1 MELMEHFIKPGDLV
15 ILSDRKESQL
25 MAIEKGAG
33 MLILC
38 LVDKVDD
45 DVVKLAAFKGC
56 SIIISQNDT
65 YKVARLIGQS
75 IPVRF
80 FMVRDNI
87 MTFNEDDSVET
98 IKSVMSKT
106 RVRYFPVVD
115 KSGNYL
121 GLVSRRNYINARK
134 KQVILVD
141 HNERTQSVDNIDK
154 AEIRDLSGAIDML
167 RRSLKFN
174 KYNIHARNLL
184 GLVYF
189 ETGEAVAALS
199 EWIISKNI
207 MPENNVATEY
217 IATLQAEQAKL
228 DMINQTIKKYN
239 SALKC
244 CRENNEDVAAIQLR
258 KILNQ
263 NPKLIKGY
271 HLLALIYIHKGEYE
285 KARKI
290 LKKAAKIDK
299 TNSTTLRFLK
309 EVDFQTG
316 TQTSLEPRRF
326 GRRERTEEQRE
337 DERERVVSGDT
348 VIIPPTFRE
357 TSTAATMLNIGIGL
371 MLGALVV
378 WFLVGPANT
387 QRINRQADE
396 KVVEYSGK
404 MASQEAQLNQL
415 QSQVDSLN
423 ETTASA
429 QQQIQ
434 TAQDTVASYENLLK
448 AVEAQQQGNTS
459 NATNAL
465 TEVNPEALSVDA
477 RAVYDTI
484 YKSMQS
490 TMFQEL
496 SDSGV
501 SAFDDSN
508 YTEAIDKLSK
518 AKNINDSDYTVLN
531 YLAHAYR
538 LSGDTDNAISVF
550 QEIIDKFPGTQK
562 ATKAEQQI
570 EALGGT
576 VKTEE

>member
-1 MELMEHFIKPGDLV
+1 M
-15 ILSDRKESQL
+15 
-25 MAIEKGAG
+25 
-33 MLILC
+33 
-38 LVDKVDD
+38 
-45 DVVKLAAFKGC
+45 
-56 SIIISQNDT
+56 
-65 YKVARLIGQS
+65 
-75 IPVRF
+75 
-80 FMVRDNI
+80 
-87 MTFNEDDSVET
+87 
-98 IKSVMSKT
+98 
-106 RVRYFPVVD
+106 
-115 KSGNYL
+115 
-121 GLVSRRNYINARK
+121 
-134 KQVILVD
+134 
-141 HNERTQSVDNIDK
+141 
-154 AEIRDLSGAIDML
+154 
-167 RRSLKFN
+167 
-174 KYNIHARNLL
+174 L

-309 EVDFQTG
+309 EVDFQTVRRHRWK
-316 TQTSLEPRRF
+316 PRRF

-371 MLGALVV
+371 VLGALVV

-404 MASQEAQLNQL
+404 MASQER
-415 QSQVDSLN
+415 S
-423 ETTASA
+423 
-429 QQQIQ
+429 
-434 TAQDTVASYENLLK
+434 
-448 AVEAQQQGNTS
+448 
-459 NATNAL
+459 
-465 TEVNPEALSVDA
+465 
-477 RAVYDTI
+477 
-484 YKSMQS
+484 
-490 TMFQEL
+490 
-496 SDSGV
+496 
-501 SAFDDSN
+501 
-508 YTEAIDKLSK
+508 
-518 AKNINDSDYTVLN
+518 
-531 YLAHAYR
+531 
-538 LSGDTDNAISVF
+538 
-550 QEIIDKFPGTQK
+550 
-562 ATKAEQQI
+562 
-570 EALGGT
+570 
-576 VKTEE
+576 

>member
-1 MELMEHFIKPGDLV
+1 MNCMNCK
-15 ILSDRKESQL
+15 
-25 MAIEKGAG
+25 A
-33 MLILC
+33 
-38 LVDKVDD
+38 
-45 DVVKLAAFKGC
+45 
-56 SIIISQNDT
+56 
-65 YKVARLIGQS
+65 
-75 IPVRF
+75 
-80 FMVRDNI
+80 
-87 MTFNEDDSVET
+87 
-98 IKSVMSKT
+98 
-106 RVRYFPVVD
+106 VVD
-115 KSGNYL
+115 VGMEICPNCGFNLRVQRKCFSLSNMYYNL
-121 GLVSRRNYINARK
+121 GL
-134 KQVILVD
+134 
-141 HNERTQSVDNIDK
+141 DK
-154 AEIRDLSGAIDML
+154 AGIRDLSGAIDML

-258 KILNQ
+258 KILSQ

-337 DERERVVSGDT
+337 EERERVTNGDP

-371 MLGALVV
+371 ILGALVV
-378 WFLVGPANT
+378 WFLIGPANA
-387 QRINRQADE
+387 QRINRKADE

-423 ETTASA
+423 QTTASA

-434 TAQDTVASYENLLK
+434 DAQNSAASYENLLK
-448 AVEAQQQGNTS
+448 AVEAQQQGNTA

-465 TEVNPEALSVDA
+465 TEVNPELLSVDA
-477 RAVYDTI
+477 KAVYDTI
-484 YKSMQS
+484 YNSMQS
-490 TMFQEL
+490 SMFQEL
-496 SDSGV
+496 SQAGQT
-501 SAFDDSN
+501 AFDDAN

-518 AKNINDSDYTVLN
+518 AKKINDNDYTVLN
-531 YLAHAYR
+531 YLAHSYR
-538 LSGDTDNAISVF
+538 LSGDSDNAIAVF

-562 ATKAEQQI
+562 ASRAETQI
-570 EALGGT
+570 EDLGGT
-576 VKTEE
+576 VKQADTEGNTGE

>member
-1 MELMEHFIKPGDLV
+1 MNCMN
-15 ILSDRKESQL
+15 
-25 MAIEKGAG
+25 
-33 MLILC
+33 C
-38 LVDKVDD
+38 
-45 DVVKLAAFKGC
+45 
-56 SIIISQNDT
+56 
-65 YKVARLIGQS
+65 
-75 IPVRF
+75 
-80 FMVRDNI
+80 
-87 MTFNEDDSVET
+87 
-98 IKSVMSKT
+98 KSVVDVGMEICPNCGFNL
-106 RVRYFPVVD
+106 RVQRKCFSLSNMYY
-115 KSGNYL
+115 NL
-121 GLVSRRNYINARK
+121 GL
-134 KQVILVD
+134 
-141 HNERTQSVDNIDK
+141 DK

-371 MLGALVV
+371 VLGALVV
-378 WFLVGPANT
+378 WFLIGPANT

-396 KVVEYSGK
+396 KVVEQRQDGEPGGPAEPAPEPGGFSERNDGFCAAADPDGTGYGGFLREPFK
-404 MASQEAQLNQL
+404 GCG
-415 QSQVDSLN
+415 
-423 ETTASA
+423 SA
-429 QQQIQ
+429 AAGQHEQRNKRTDRGQP
-434 TAQDTVASYENLLK
+434 
-448 AVEAQQQGNTS
+448 G
-459 NATNAL
+459 
-465 TEVNPEALSVDA
+465 
-477 RAVYDTI
+477 
-484 YKSMQS
+484 
-490 TMFQEL
+490 
-496 SDSGV
+496 G
-501 SAFDDSN
+501 AFCGR
-508 YTEAIDKLSK
+508 KGC
-518 AKNINDSDYTVLN
+518 V
-531 YLAHAYR
+531 
-538 LSGDTDNAISVF
+538 
-550 QEIIDKFPGTQK
+550 
-562 ATKAEQQI
+562 
-570 EALGGT
+570 
-576 VKTEE
+576 

>member
-1 MELMEHFIKPGDLV
+1 MN
-15 ILSDRKESQL
+15 
-25 MAIEKGAG
+25 
-33 MLILC
+33 C
-38 LVDKVDD
+38 
-45 DVVKLAAFKGC
+45 
-56 SIIISQNDT
+56 
-65 YKVARLIGQS
+65 
-75 IPVRF
+75 
-80 FMVRDNI
+80 
-87 MTFNEDDSVET
+87 
-98 IKSVMSKT
+98 KSVVDVGMEICPNCGFNL
-106 RVRYFPVVD
+106 RVQRKCFSLSNMYY
-115 KSGNYL
+115 NL
-121 GLVSRRNYINARK
+121 GL
-134 KQVILVD
+134 
-141 HNERTQSVDNIDK
+141 DK

-371 MLGALVV
+371 VLGALVV
-378 WFLVGPANT
+378 WFLIGPANT

-429 QQQIQ
+429 QQQ
-434 TAQDTVASYENLLK
+434 
-448 AVEAQQQGNTS
+448 GNTS

-465 TEVNPEALSVDA
+465 TEVNPEVLSVDA
-477 RAVYDTI
+477 KAVYDTI

-490 TMFQEL
+490 SMFQEL
-496 SDSGV
+496 SQSGV
-501 SAFDDSN
+501 NAFDDAN

-518 AKNINDSDYTVLN
+518 AKNINDGDYTVLN